1 MTARDDFNKQVQEYL
16 RIAFEGK
23 WVILAIFVVVV
34 SATWLYT
41 MQQDDIYQ
49 ASSSVRLK
57 RAKDILS
64 GQGAQQGFEDLG
76 WGGERILANEILII
90 QSADMATRVAAM
102 LMRQADNSPE
112 LAAEFPVIRMKQR
125 PSTMRKMARTLGVED
140 FLTTLGMARLDTST
154 RIAELPAIAGRI
166 RGQMSAEPI
175 RGVDF
180 IQINVQSISPVEA
193 ATIANL
199 VADAYQLRNLE
210 SARENVTTA
219 RSFLENQ
226 LDSKKDSLTVVEN
239 LVRNFQQAQGIMSLD
254 AETQNLIA
262 MLSTF
267 EAQREQA
274 KITLESTERIRTE
287 LISQLQKVEPTLT
300 QQLKEGVDPQLKQLL
315 AQKAQK
321 EDQIQ
326 KAEFNRKYGLRNRP
340 ELEPFADKEIS
351 RLKREYQEILNQI
364 EAAGVNLQKSGG
376 VTGTPIEYGR
386 ELRQRLIDQ
395 EVEIEATKAKIKSL
409 DETIAQYSRQF
420 DGIPSQSISFARLE
434 RRRQSYDKLFSL
446 LDEKYQ
452 EALINEQTTM
462 GNVEIVDKAGVP
474 GTPIKPNRPMN
485 LILGI
490 LIGLG
495 LGFGVAILLRYMDTT
510 IRSPEDVEKLG
521 MPVLAFIPEFGS
533 LGSDL
538 ERDQTLVTITAPQSP
553 PSESY
558 RTMRTAIENSLRD
571 HGKSL
576 AVLFSS
582 PAPKEG
588 KSTAIANLAVSAAN
602 SGRKVLLVDA
612 DLRRPVQ
619 HQIFQVEREPGLSNA
634 LVGEVP
640 INQAIK
646 KTLVQG
652 LHIIPCGNIP
662 SHPAELLG
670 SSKMEKFVR
679 LVHQYYDLV
688 LFDAPPIIAMADT
701 LVLAK
706 YTDGVVIIVS
716 ADQTKTLGLEKAKEM
731 LEANNANLVGVVVN
745 RFNANKVYYSYYRYY
760 YQNYYYYSTDGE
772 KKKRR
777 SLKKKK
783 SAKAEPAAIVPANGD
798 EGKQA

>member
-23 WVILAIFVVVV
+23 WVILAIFAVVV

-49 ASSSVRLK
+49 ASATVRLK
-57 RAKDILS
+57 RSKDLLS
-64 GQGAQQGFEDLG
+64 GQAAQQGGLEDLG

-90 QSADMATRVAAM
+90 QSDDMATRVSNM
-102 LMRQADNSPE
+102 LMRSTGDQEEIASQLP
-112 LAAEFPVIRMKQR
+112 IMRMKQR

-140 FLTTLGMARLDTST
+140 FLTSLGMARLDTST
-154 RIAELPAIAGRI
+154 RLADAGMVAGRI
-166 RGQMSAEPI
+166 RGQMTAEPI

-180 IQINVQSISPVEA
+180 IQINLQSTSPIEA
-193 ATIANL
+193 STIANHI
-199 VADAYQLRNLE
+199 VDAYQMRNLE
-210 SARENVTTA
+210 YARENETTA
-219 RSFLENQ
+219 RSFLEGQ
-226 LDSKKDSLTVVEN
+226 LDSKKDSLSVVEN
-239 LVRNFQQAQGIMSLD
+239 QVRGFQQSQGIVSLD

-262 MLSTF
+262 QLSTY

-274 KITLESTERIRTE
+274 KIQLEGAEKIRNE
-287 LISQLQKVEPTLT
+287 LVSQLRNIEPTLT
-300 QQLKEGVDPQLKQLL
+300 QQLKEGVDPQLNKLL
-315 AQKAQK
+315 IRKAEI
-321 EDQIQ
+321 EDRIQ
-326 KAEFNRKYGLRNRP
+326 KAEFNKKAAIRSRP
-340 ELEPFADKEIS
+340 ELEGYVTRDI
-351 RLKREYQEILNQI
+351 RTLQREYQEVLDQI
-364 EAAGVNLQKSGG
+364 EAAGKNLQKSSA
-376 VTGTPIEYGR
+376 VTGTPVEYGR
-386 ELRQRLIDQ
+386 GLRQRVIDQ
-395 EVEIEATKAKIKSL
+395 DIEIASTKAKMQSL
-409 DETIAQYSRQF
+409 DQTLALYNKQF
-420 DGIPSQSISFARLE
+420 DNIPGQSISFARLE

-452 EALINEQTTM
+452 EALINEQTTT
-462 GNVEIVDKAGVP
+462 GNVEIVDRAKVP
-474 GTPIKPNRPMN
+474 GAPIKPNRPMN

-495 LGFGVAILLRYMDTT
+495 LGFGVAILLRYLDTT

-521 MPVLAFIPEFGS
+521 IPVLAFIPAFGT
-533 LGSDL
+533 GGGDMD
-538 ERDQTLVTITAPQSP
+538 RDQTLVTITAPQSP

-571 HGKSL
+571 KGKSL

-634 LVGEVP
+634 LIGEVP

-646 KTLVQG
+646 KTMVPG

-688 LFDAPPIIAMADT
+688 LFDAPPIIAMADA

-706 YTDGVVIIVS
+706 YTDGVVMIVS
-716 ADQTKTLGLEKAKEM
+716 ADQTKNLGLEKAKEM
-731 LEANNANLVGVVVN
+731 LDANAANFLGVVVN

-760 YQNYYYYSTDGE
+760 YQNYYYYSVDGE

-777 SLKKKK
+777 VRKKNSESDSKK
-783 SAKAEPAAIVPANGD
+783 TPAPVDANTGN
-798 EGKQA
+798 A